1 MKNIEKYKD
10 VLLNSETNDITC
22 CVIDLFHNG
31 KCPDSCKVCKQK
43 AIEWFL
49 SEYKEPVLDAS
60 EKAYLSHIIKPFREK
75 VECISKIEK
84 MTEQNEYF
92 IEITVLSDHNIEYIC
107 LPYFNLKSGMY
118 KGMKPFREYNLEEL
132 GL

>member
-43 AIEWFL
+43 AIEWLL
-49 SEYKEPVLDAS
+49 SEYKEPVLDDA
-60 EKAYLSHIIKPFREK
+60 EKAYLSEVIRPFRNRVTSVRK
-75 VECISKIEK
+75 WFNGIDYNIIISLDDGENLC
-84 MTEQNEYF
+84 QLPCF
-92 IEITVLSDHNIEYIC
+92 PLSSE
-107 LPYFNLKSGMY
+107 MY
-118 KGMKPFREYNLEEL
+118 KGMDSKKWYSLHEL

>member
-10 VLLNSETNDITC
+10 VLLNSETNDLTC

-43 AIEWFL
+43 AIEWLL
-49 SEYKEPVLDAS
+49 SEYKEPILDET
-60 EKAYLSHIIKPFREK
+60 EKSYLSAVIRPFRNHVNGVRK
-75 VECISKIEK
+75 WFNGIDYQIVISLDDGYNLC
-84 MTEQNEYF
+84 QLPRF
-92 IEITVLSDHNIEYIC
+92 PLSSE
-107 LPYFNLKSGMY
+107 MY
-118 KGMKPFREYNLEEL
+118 KGMVSKKWYSLQEL

>member
-10 VLLNSETNDITC
+10 VLLNSETNDLTC

-43 AIEWFL
+43 AIEWLL
-49 SEYKEPVLDAS
+49 SEYKEPVLDDA
-60 EKAYLSHIIKPFREK
+60 EKAYLSEVIRPFRNRVTSVRK
-75 VECISKIEK
+75 WFNGIDYNIIISLDDGENLC
-84 MTEQNEYF
+84 QLPCF
-92 IEITVLSDHNIEYIC
+92 PLSSE
-107 LPYFNLKSGMY
+107 MY
-118 KGMKPFREYNLEEL
+118 KGMDSKKWYSLHEL

>member
-10 VLLNSETNDITC
+10 DLLNSEVRDLTC
-22 CVIDLFHNG
+22 CVIDVFHNG

-43 AIEWFL
+43 VIEWLL

-60 EKAYLSHIIKPFREK
+60 EKSYLSAVIRPFRNHVTSVRK
-75 VECISKIEK
+75 WFNGIDYQIIISLDNADRLC
-84 MTEQNEYF
+84 QLPRF
-92 IEITVLSDHNIEYIC
+92 PLSSE
-107 LPYFNLKSGMY
+107 MY
-118 KGMKPFREYNLEEL
+118 KGMDSKKWYSLQEL

>member
-10 VLLNSETNDITC
+10 VLLNSETNDLTC
-22 CVIDLFHNG
+22 CVIDLFYNG

-43 AIEWFL
+43 AIEWLL

-60 EKAYLSHIIKPFREK
+60 EKAYLSAVIRPFRNHVTSIRK
-75 VECISKIEK
+75 WFNGIDYKIIISLDHADNLC
-84 MTEQNEYF
+84 QLPRF
-92 IEITVLSDHNIEYIC
+92 PLSSE
-107 LPYFNLKSGMY
+107 MY
-118 KGMKPFREYNLEEL
+118 KGMDSKKWYSLQEL

>member
-10 VLLNSETNDITC
+10 VLLNSETNDLTC

-43 AIEWFL
+43 AMAWLL
-49 SEYKEPVLDAS
+49 SEYDGSILDGT
-60 EKAYLSHIIKPFREK
+60 EKKYLESVIKPFRNRVTSVRK
-75 VECISKIEK
+75 WYNGIDYRIIIALDN
-84 MTEQNEYF
+84 NEN
-92 IEITVLSDHNIEYIC
+92 LC
-107 LPYFNLKSGMY
+107 QLPRFPVGYEMY
-118 KGMKPFREYNLEEL
+118 MGLDINKCYTLQEL

>member
-10 VLLNSETNDITC
+10 VLLNSETNDLTC

-43 AIEWFL
+43 AIEWLL

-60 EKAYLSHIIKPFREK
+60 EKTYLSAVIRPFRNRVNGVRK
-75 VECISKIEK
+75 WFNGIDYQIIISLDDGDNLC
-84 MTEQNEYF
+84 QLPRF
-92 IEITVLSDHNIEYIC
+92 PLSSEIYIFMEVDRK
-107 LPYFNLKSGMY
+107 YKLK
-118 KGMKPFREYNLEEL
+118 EL